1 MTSAP
6 ESSAS
11 LKQKAL
17 AHWDLLNKLAHKRFS
32 RSVDA
37 EEAALY
43 VLDAMEK
50 DDWKRL
56 QKFHGKTEFTAF
68 FATVSWRLLEDFS
81 RKKFGRHTPPKWI
94 KEADGIWLLLY
105 RLLCMER
112 FAYPEAVQLAQQKV
126 NRGIKVIESVAEQI
140 LGNVTGCGTPDRAD
154 TLFNEEDIVQGSC
167 SSDKSTVAEK
177 REVDLLLLA
186 IGIEVFDGKQDVEI
200 TNSLKKLLQHK
211 IKLSSSDRLLLK
223 LCFQEELSATL
234 AGEML
239 GFNRFQAH
247 GRIRRALARIRKQ
260 FQDAGCEQELRL
272 LLK

>member
-6 ESSAS
+6 ESSVS

-32 RSVDA
+32 RPVDA

-56 QKFHGKTEFTAF
+56 RKSHGKSEFTAF

-94 KEADGIWLLLY
+94 KEAEGIWLLLY

-112 FAYPEAVQLAQQKV
+112 FTYSEALQLAQQKV
-126 NRGIKVIESVAEQI
+126 NRGIKVIESAAEQI
-140 LGNVTGCGTPDRAD
+140 LGNVTGCGTPDRTD
-154 TLFNEEDIVQGSC
+154 ILFDEDDIMQGSC
-167 SSDKSTVAEK
+167 SSDKPTVAEK
-177 REVDLLLLA
+177 KEAELLLSA
-186 IGIEVFDGKQDVEI
+186 IAIEVFDGKADVEI
-200 TNSLKKLLQHK
+200 THSLKKILQQK
-211 IKLSSSDRLLLK
+211 IKLSSTERLLLK
-223 LCFQEELSATL
+223 LCFQEELSATQ
-234 AGEML
+234 AGELL

-247 GRIRRALARIRKQ
+247 GRIRRALAGIRKQ